1 MMSNINTGN
10 DMLLRLSFDC
20 HKDEY
25 PGKLLPSTILNLDS
39 NIELLIEEVQI
50 RLSSNSAQMNL
61 GQTDILILFVS
72 KKYLE
77 NLTTPKIEELQIF
90 SLNKRLVLALL
101 EPCDWERTGLANFDL
116 IANEEETKQII
127 ADNVLPQQV
136 QNKLRSVFEISRN
149 NEANHTIQTARLNQ
163 NKILNL
169 NNLALKFFPFDLLF
183 MPFLIELTVSN
194 NLITNLCFL
203 DNLSNLKTLICD
215 KNNIARI
222 ENLEALMSLEK
233 LDFFNN
239 EIEKIEGLQNCPKIS
254 FLGLSNNR
262 IKIVENIS
270 HLKQLKRLYLAH
282 NFIHFVYDNSKFN
295 FPINSVELQH
305 IDAMD
310 NLHPDIRLVIT
321 NNPIVS
327 MRPFLKL
334 IEEGAVVKNVYS
346 FDENESGI
354 FIKDCMTISEPSLE
368 TIYQSNEAILNHFHE
383 VDTKNIET
391 TKLEIVKLV
400 LIGNSRS
407 GKTNFCEYLMTGQIT
422 ENSTSTHLLNIKNF
436 KAPFLKSPSG
446 NELMLNIFD
455 FGGQDYYHDVHKI
468 FYSADTAYI
477 LLWDKNGN
485 IYDSKEEEITTTE
498 KIIYEN
504 YPLEYWLESV
514 KYRVGS
520 RSFENYFVRNR
531 EKENAPANVQEVA
544 PILILQNKID
554 EGEAWLDQ
562 NKLESKYPN
571 IKGFY
576 NLSLKGKK
584 RTLILEEV
592 LCDFFL
598 SLNLAARQL
607 RSYENEL
614 ILSISTEAGKQALE
628 ILPIETFY
636 NKCKVFMEEHYP
648 QIDFTI
654 DHAIIIAQILNNIG
668 VYFFDRDDSVI
679 YTNISELNSHIKAVM
694 QIARIGND
702 QGFFSKNQLLHI
714 PYLDNILKLLCK
726 NNSIV
731 SIKDEIY
738 VAPQFL
744 PLVPNE
750 SIKFFLKTF
759 CHTNVR
765 YIFKTFFHKSIL
777 LDLFGKYINETNN
790 DVSELS
796 LRYFPFWR
804 NGIIIRRETS
814 DDMVFVEFEKNKEKG
829 GVIYIKTMNPFNR
842 FGLEGEIDRDLQ
854 TICDGWTYERELSTN
869 GRQYFSHSELKQYNT
884 EMQYS
889 FKRDKISFKLAAFK
903 NIEYFDKIPKKM
915 FVSYSSKDGDF
926 VTRFFVH
933 LKSLQDSRK
942 ISPWYDRMITPGTK
956 WDDVIQDELSNAD
969 MIVFLLSPDF
979 LATDYI
985 MNVELPQSI
994 KLVDEKG
1001 ARLMFIQLKPCL
1013 WKEHEIITRFQQTSD
1028 SRLVEKRIIEIGS
1041 PDNDT
1046 EWVNIVEV
1054 ILKELNPK

>member
-1 MMSNINTGN
+1 MSNRSTGN

-20 HKDEY
+20 HKEEY
-25 PGKLLPSTILNLDS
+25 PHKLLPSTILNLDS
-39 NIELLIEEVQI
+39 NIELLLEEVQR
-50 RLSSNSAQMNL
+50 RLNSNSELMDL

-77 NLTTPKIEELQIF
+77 SLSDSRIEELRVF
-90 SLNKRLVLALL
+90 SLNKRLLLSLL
-101 EPCDWERTGLANFDL
+101 EPCDWEKTELVDFDW
-116 IANEEETKQII
+116 IAGVEETGQII
-127 ADNVLPQQV
+127 SDNVVPQQV
-136 QNKLRSVFEISRN
+136 QNKLISVFEISRN
-149 NEANHTIQTARLNQ
+149 KEANHVIQTARLNE
-163 NKILNL
+163 NEVLNL
-169 NNLALKFFPFDLLF
+169 NNLGLKSFPFDLLF
-183 MPFLIELTVSN
+183 MPFLTELSASN
-194 NLITNLCFL
+194 NLITKLCFL

-222 ENLEALMSLEK
+222 ENLEALVKLEK

-239 EIEKIEGLQNCPKIS
+239 EIEKLEGLQNCPKIS
-254 FLGLSNNR
+254 FLDLSNNR
-262 IKIVENIS
+262 LKIVENIS
-270 HLKQLKRLYLAH
+270 HLQQLKRLYLAH
-282 NFIHFVYDNSKFN
+282 NFLHFVYVMGKFTSPKNSE
-295 FPINSVELQH
+295 ELQLVEE
-305 IDAMD
+305 MD
-310 NLHPDIRLVIT
+310 SLNPDIRLVIT

-327 MRPFLKL
+327 MRPFLSLLKK
-334 IEEGAVVKNVYS
+334 GAVVKNVYS
-346 FDENESGI
+346 FDENEPGI
-354 FIKDCMTISEPSLE
+354 FIKDCMMISEPSLE
-368 TIYQSNEAILNHFHE
+368 TIYQGNEAILNHFHE
-383 VDTKNIET
+383 VDSKNIET

-446 NELMLNIFD
+446 NETMLNIFD

-485 IYDSKEEEITTTE
+485 CYDPKEELIDDTE
-498 KIIYEN
+498 KVIYEN
-504 YPLEYWLESV
+504 YPLVYWLESV

-520 RSFENYFVRNR
+520 RSFENCFVRNR
-531 EKENAPANVQEVA
+531 DKENAPTIVQEVA

-562 NKLESKYPN
+562 SKLESLYPN

-576 NLSLKGKK
+576 NISLKGKK
-584 RTLILEEV
+584 RTSILEEV
-592 LCDFFL
+592 LSDFFY
-598 SLNLAARQL
+598 SLNLSARQL

-614 ILSISTEAGKQALE
+614 ILSISALAGTKALE
-628 ILPIETFY
+628 ILTIETFY
-636 NKCKVFMEEHYP
+636 EKCKVFMDENYP
-648 QIDFTI
+648 QIDFSI

-668 VYFFDRDDSVI
+668 VYFFDRDSSFI
-679 YTNISELNSHIKAVM
+679 YTNIPELNSQIKAVM

-702 QGFFSKNQLLHI
+702 KGFFQKQQLLHI
-714 PYLDNILKLLCK
+714 PYLDNILNLLCK

-731 SIKDEIY
+731 SINDELF

-744 PLVPNE
+744 PLVPND
-750 SIKFFLKTF
+750 SIRFFLKTF
-759 CHTNVR
+759 CYTNVR

-777 LDLFGKYINETNN
+777 LDLFGKYISKTNN
-790 DVSELS
+790 DVSEIGLS
-796 LRYFPFWR
+796 YLPFWR
-804 NGIIIRRETS
+804 NGIIIKKETS
-814 DDMVFVEFEKNKEKG
+814 DDMVFVEFEKNKDVG
-829 GVIYIKTMNPFNR
+829 GVIYIRTMNPFNR
-842 FGLEGEIDRDLQ
+842 FGLEGEVDKELQ
-854 TICDGWTYERELSTN
+854 KICEGWTYERELSVN
-869 GRQYFSHSELKQYNT
+869 SRQYFSHAELNQYNT

-889 FKRDKISFKLAAFK
+889 FKKDKVSFNLAAFK
-903 NIEYFDKIPKKM
+903 NIEYFDKTPKKM

-956 WDDVIQDELSNAD
+956 WNDAIQDELTNAD

-994 KLVDEKG
+994 KLADEKG
-1001 ARLMFIQLKPCL
+1001 ARLMFIQLKSCL

-1028 SRLVEKRIIEIGS
+1028 SRLVEKRIIEIGTS
-1041 PDNDT
+1041 DNDA
-1046 EWVNIVEV
+1046 EWVNIVSI
-1054 ILKELNPK
+1054 ILKELNPAK